1 MFREEDTLL
10 AGAKNGNAPTIVSSK
25 SIVVN
30 VIHLIEWNPNIA
42 IKTFLVVY
50 FWHTICILRCD
61 DVHLQIPSVSL
72 SLVTFLHILPPIISI
87 TLTGH
92 TILFSVRSL
101 SYGICYRQY
110 RHENWLIRKFHNT
123 TFYVFCYLQILACKM
138 EFVTDLPGDVLRRK
152 VRNVCRF
159 FCFFAKQKEKG
170 RRAQWH
176 LLPNNFGKG
185 CVIKQS
191 CQNQQN

>member
-1 MFREEDTLL
+1 MKSKYSNKNIPCRLLL
-10 AGAKNGNAPTIVSSK
+10 AYHLHTSLWWCSS
-25 SIVVN
+25 SN
-30 VIHLIEWNPNIA
+30 
-42 IKTFLVVY
+42 TFRLS
-50 FWHTICILRCD
+50 L
-61 DVHLQIPSVSL
+61 SL
-72 SLVTFLHILPPIISI
+72 SLVTFLHFLPPIISI